1 MQTDKELIEDAA
13 LSCGLPECGWM
24 GPSFMYVKDNTFTDW
39 NPLTNNSDALQLLND
54 LELDIRHANGK
65 VHVGLGGEFWCTEH
79 WFPNGNKD
87 SATRRAIVRAAVA
100 MLNRS
105 T

>member
-65 VHVGLGGEFWCTEH
+65 VHVGLGVNSGVQSIGSRTETKTQLH
-79 WFPNGNKD
+79 
-87 SATRRAIVRAAVA
+87 VA
-100 MLNRS
+100 LLFEQQ
-105 T
+105 